1 MGSKTLILIDGHALA
16 YRSFFAL
23 ERTGMK
29 TSAGLPTWAVYGF
42 FKSLF
47 DLLKKVSPDAIAVS
61 FDVGRETFRLE
72 AYPEYKANRQAMPDS
87 LKEQLSVL
95 IEGIEAFGIPIY
107 KMSGYEAD
115 DIIGTI
121 SKKASELGYKTLIL
135 TGDQDSFQLLDEE
148 NVTVLI
154 PSKGE
159 LIEYDKEK
167 VHDKMGVWPE
177 QIIDY
182 KGLRGDSSDNIP
194 GIKGVGEKTAVK
206 LLTQFGTME
215 NILSHTDEVSGNAIR
230 KKIEEGK
237 EIAEKS
243 KFLATI
249 KRDVPIEFD
258 FEHTH
263 LTMPDVE
270 KLTDYLRKVEF
281 KSFLK
286 QLPDMLTPFNEGVKP
301 AISDELLSMT
311 KQKATVSVHKADN
324 QMGLFD
330 QKQEQPQ
337 EEIPQ
342 VTLDVNIVDSN
353 KTFDNFIAK
362 LSQKNIFS
370 FDIETTGL
378 DTFNNDLVGMAFA
391 WNDQIQNKDNQI
403 YIDAVQ
409 EDKTESFYVPV
420 AHNEC
425 NQPDFYYVL
434 DRIKPLL
441 EDENI
446 LKVIQNIKFELNF
459 LKKYNINISSHLY
472 DTMLASYVN
481 NPASKHGLKQQA
493 SYHLKY
499 EMQPIEDLIGAG
511 KSQITMDKVNIE
523 AAAQYAAA
531 DAKSTLELG
540 KFYTE
545 RLDESEKKILMDI
558 EIPLVPVLAQM
569 ERTGVCL
576 DLDYLKSLSEELE
589 VNIQK
594 IEAEIFGYSGLPFN
608 VNSPKQVGDVLFE
621 RLNLSKKPKKTK
633 TGYSTSAKV
642 LESLKDEHPIINLLL
657 EHRHLSKLKST
668 YIDALPAL
676 VNPATGRVHTSFN
689 QTITSTGRLSSSNPN
704 LQNIPIKTEL
714 GNRIRAAFIPT
725 NKDSEV
731 ILSVDYS
738 QIELRLL
745 AHYSEDPILIDAYK
759 SDKDIHTTTAAS
771 VFDVPMEE
779 VTKDMRRKAKAV
791 NFGIIY
797 GQSNYGLAESLGIP
811 PKEAKEIIEKYFV
824 TYPKI
829 KAFMDGTIAE
839 AHEKGYVTTLY
850 GRKRYLQDE
859 LSSRNRSIRE
869 FAERAAINAP
879 LQGTAA
885 DLIKIA
891 MINLHKELIS
901 SKLNAKLILQVHDEL
916 VLEVPKNE
924 LDDTISIVK
933 KCMELDQ
940 PLKVPLLA
948 DVNCGPSW
956 MET

>member
-95 IEGIEAFGIPIY
+95 VEGVEAFGIPIY

-121 SKKASELGYKTLIL
+121 SKKASKLGHKTLIL

-167 VHDKMGVWPE
+167 VHEKMGVWPE

-182 KGLRGDSSDNIP
+182 KGLRGDTSDNIP

-206 LLTQFGTME
+206 LLNQFGNME
-215 NILSHTDEVSGNAIR
+215 NILSHTDEISGNAIR

-237 EIAEKS
+237 EMAEKS

-263 LTMPDVE
+263 LTMPELE

-286 QLPDMLTPFNEGVKP
+286 QLPDMLKPFNDGVTP
-301 AISDELLSMT
+301 VISEELLSMT
-311 KQKATVSVHKADN
+311 KQKPTVSIHKTDN
-324 QMGLFD
+324 QLGLFD
-330 QKQEQPQ
+330 QQQELSQ
-337 EEIPQ
+337 EKIPQ
-342 VTLDVNIVDSN
+342 ITLKVNIVDSDEA
-353 KTFDNFIAK
+353 FDAFISN

-378 DTFNNDLVGMAFA
+378 DIFSNSLVGMSFA
-391 WNDQIQNKDNQI
+391 WNNQIQNKDNQI
-403 YIDAVQ
+403 YINEAQ
-409 EDKTESFYVPV
+409 EDKTENFYLPL
-420 AHNEC
+420 AHKEGA
-425 NQPDFYYVL
+425 QPHFDYVL
-434 DRIKPLL
+434 DKIRPLL
-441 EDENI
+441 EDKNI

-459 LKKYNINISSHLY
+459 LKKYNINISNHLY
-472 DTMLASYVN
+472 DTMLASYVK

-499 EMQPIEDLIGAG
+499 DMQPIEDLIGTG

-540 KFYTE
+540 RFYTE
-545 RLDESEKKILMDI
+545 RLDELEKKILMDI

-608 VNSPKQVGDVLFE
+608 INSPKQVGDVLFE

-642 LESLKDEHPIINLLL
+642 LESLKDEHPIVNLLL

-714 GNRIRAAFIPT
+714 GNRIRAAFVPT
-725 NKDSEV
+725 DKESEV
-731 ILSVDYS
+731 ILSADYS

-745 AHYSEDPILIDAYK
+745 AHYSQDPTLIDAYK
-759 SDKDIHTTTAAS
+759 NNKDIHSTTAAS

-797 GQSNYGLAESLGIP
+797 GQSNYGLAESLGIK
-811 PKEAKEIIEKYFV
+811 PKEAKEIIEKYFA
-824 TYPKI
+824 TYPNI
-829 KAFMDGTIAE
+829 KAFMDGTIAQ

-891 MINLHKELIS
+891 MIKLHKELIS

-924 LDDTISIVK
+924 LDDTISIVQ

-940 PLKVPLLA
+940 PLEVPLLV

>member
-29 TSAGLPTWAVYGF
+29 TSAGLPTWAIYGF

-95 IEGIEAFGIPIY
+95 IEGVETFGIPIY
-107 KMSGYEAD
+107 KMPGYEAD

-121 SKKASELGYKTLIL
+121 SKKASELGHKTFIL

-167 VHDKMGVWPE
+167 VHEKMGVWPE

-182 KGLRGDSSDNIP
+182 KGLRGDTSDNIP
-194 GIKGVGEKTAVK
+194 GIRGVGEKTAVK

-215 NILSHTDEVSGNAIR
+215 NILSHTDEISGNAIR

-237 EIAEKS
+237 EIAETS

-286 QLPDMLTPFNEGVKP
+286 QLPDMLMPFNEGVKP
-301 AISDELLSMT
+301 AISEELLSMT
-311 KQKATVSVHKADN
+311 KQKSAIRVQKTDN
-324 QMGLFD
+324 QLGLFD
-330 QKQEQPQ
+330 QKQEQSQ

-342 VTLDVNIVDSN
+342 IDFDFSIIDSN
-353 KTFDNFIAK
+353 DAFDDFISK
-362 LSQKNIFS
+362 LSAQNIFS

-378 DTFNNDLVGMAFA
+378 DTFNNDLVGMSFA
-391 WNDQIQNKDNQI
+391 WNNQIQNKANQV
-403 YIDAVQ
+403 YIDELQ
-409 EDKTESFYVPV
+409 DNKTESFYVPV
-420 AHNEC
+420 AHSEGA
-425 NQPDFYYVL
+425 QPDFDYAL
-434 DRIKPLL
+434 AKLKPAL
-441 EDENI
+441 EDESI

-459 LKKYNINISSHLY
+459 LKKYNINISNHLY
-472 DTMLASYVN
+472 DTMLASYVK

-499 EMQPIEDLIGAG
+499 EMQPIEDLIGTG
-511 KSQITMDKVNIE
+511 KSQITMDKVNIKD
-523 AAAQYAAA
+523 AARYAAA
-531 DAKSTLELG
+531 DAKSTLELA
-540 KFYTE
+540 KFYAE

-589 VNIQK
+589 ANIQK
-594 IEAEIFGYSGLPFN
+594 LEAEIFAYSGLPFN
-608 VNSPKQVGDVLFE
+608 VNSPKQVGEVLFE

-633 TGYSTSAKV
+633 TGYSTSAKI

-676 VNPATGRVHTSFN
+676 VNPATDRVHTSFN
-689 QTITSTGRLSSSNPN
+689 QTITATGRLSSSNPN

-714 GNRIRAAFIPT
+714 GNRIRAAFVPT
-725 NKDSEV
+725 NKDTEV

-759 SDKDIHTTTAAS
+759 NNKDIHTTTAAS
-771 VFDVPMEE
+771 VFDVPMED

-811 PKEAKEIIEKYFV
+811 PREAKEIIEKYFV

-829 KAFMDGTIAE
+829 KEFMDGTIAD

-891 MINLHKELIS
+891 MIKLHKQLIS

-940 PLKVPLLA
+940 PLEVPLLV